1 MAKGTGSDSPK
12 VISRDFLVGARDE
25 GLRLDELLA
34 RDLGVS
40 RSLAA
45 RLIREG
51 KVLVDGLRA
60 KPSTRPRPGAGI
72 AARFEEP
79 GDEEA
84 LAPAPLDLD
93 VLFEDRDLAVLNK
106 PPGLVVHPG
115 AGKHEVTLVEGLLAR
130 FGPLPTLLGEDR
142 PGVVHRL
149 DRDTSGLIIIARTH
163 GAQAELCAM
172 FKDRRMDKE
181 YLALAYGAPKEG
193 SGAISAAIARH
204 PARRKKM
211 AVVEEGGRRAET
223 IYELVEDFGE
233 ISLIRL
239 NLVTGRTHQIR
250 VHLAHIG
257 HPVVGDLVYGGR
269 ARYRTIKETG
279 IRDAVKKVGR
289 QMLHA
294 HRLSFTHPG
303 TGEAV
308 SFTAPIPEDM
318 AGLIDLLRSF
328 S

>member
-12 VISRDFLVGARDE
+12 GISRDFLVRARDE
-25 GLRLDELLA
+25 GSRLDEIAA
-34 RDLGVS
+34 RHLGVS

-51 KVLVDGLRA
+51 KVLVDGGRA
-60 KPSTRPRPGAGI
+60 KPSTRPRPGQEV

-79 GDEEA
+79 GDEET
-84 LAPAPLDLD
+84 LAPASLDLD

-115 AGKHEVTLVEGLLAR
+115 AGKHEITLVEGLLGR

-149 DRDTSGLIIIARTH
+149 DRDTSGLIVIARTDE
-163 GAQAELCAM
+163 AQSELSAM
-172 FKDRRMDKE
+172 FKDRRMEKE
-181 YLALAYGAPKEG
+181 YLALAYGAPREPA
-193 SGAISAAIARH
+193 GAISAAIARH

-211 AVVEEGGRRAET
+211 AVVEEGGRPAET
-223 IYELVEDFGE
+223 SYELVEDFGE

-257 HPVVGDLVYGGR
+257 HPVVGDLVYGGK
-269 ARYRTIKETG
+269 ARYRTIKVAET
-279 IRDAVKKVGR
+279 REAVKKVPR

-294 HRLSFTHPG
+294 HRLAFTHPA

-308 SFTAPIPEDM
+308 SFTAPIPGDM
-318 AGLIDLLRSF
+318 AGLIDLLRSL